1 MPVNN
6 TVSVLWMVSQVN
18 VEICVSTK
26 SALTGVECRAERTE
40 AQDTS
45 SQLVLDCDFSPDFL
59 KILMNKWM

>member
-1 MPVNN
+1 
-6 TVSVLWMVSQVN
+6 MVSQVN

-26 SALTGVECRAERTE
+26 SALIGVECRAERTE

-59 KILMNKWM
+59 AILMNKWM

>member
-26 SALTGVECRAERTE
+26 SALIGVECRAERTE

-59 KILMNKWM
+59 AILMNKWM